1 MIFICLLSSVY
12 FVFCFPLQSHG
23 IYCLMLF
30 NKKSKKNKRKFHVID
45 KGKRY
50 QYSYQRD
57 VYKNLI
63 SHFVKLQHLLCIFTA
78 SFFFLLHT
86 CNTIYGFLFQSTN
99 SFYYYPTGHR
109 QVISACEL
117 ANFIRFKLYN
127 ISPVVNVYI

>member
-1 MIFICLLSSVY
+1 
-12 FVFCFPLQSHG
+12 
-23 IYCLMLF
+23 MLF

-78 SFFFLLHT
+78 SFFFYFTHVILFMAFFSNQQILFITIQQGT
-86 CNTIYGFLFQSTN
+86 C
-99 SFYYYPTGHR
+99 R
-109 QVISACEL
+109 
-117 ANFIRFKLYN
+117 
-127 ISPVVNVYI
+127 